1 LHDVEVD
8 EPHTA
13 PELTQFGW
21 HSPNASHVSG
31 SSHSVS
37 AVELHGVPSSTN
49 PPPEQSPLPLHSAAN
64 SHGFVDVV
72 HAIPDDT

>member
-1 LHDVEVD
+1 MHVVEVD

-13 PELTQFGW
+13 PELTQLGW

-31 SSHSVS
+31 LSHPVS

-49 PPPEQSPLPLHSAAN
+49 PPPEQSPDPLHSAAN
-64 SHGFVDVV
+64 SLGFVVVV
-72 HAIPDDT
+72 HAIPDEM